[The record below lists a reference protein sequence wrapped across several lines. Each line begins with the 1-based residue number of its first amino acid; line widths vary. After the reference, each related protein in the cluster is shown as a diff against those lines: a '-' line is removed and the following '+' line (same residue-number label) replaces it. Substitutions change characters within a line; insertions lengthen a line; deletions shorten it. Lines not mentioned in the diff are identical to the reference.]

1 MANVVMNFHAHL
13 EPEELFIGWTALRC
27 DSKKCLWSVDWD
39 VLLGTSL
46 VAGDGGGR
54 AAFSFIKLSSI
65 KMYNNNIIN
74 NPIVALGLVFFSNTS
89 LEYYYFHITS

>member
-1 MANVVMNFHAHL
+1 M
-13 EPEELFIGWTALRC
+13 G
-27 DSKKCLWSVDWD
+27 
-39 VLLGTSL
+39 L

-74 NPIVALGLVFFSNTS
+74 NPIVALCLVFFSNTS
-89 LEYYYFHITS
+89 LEYYYFHVTS